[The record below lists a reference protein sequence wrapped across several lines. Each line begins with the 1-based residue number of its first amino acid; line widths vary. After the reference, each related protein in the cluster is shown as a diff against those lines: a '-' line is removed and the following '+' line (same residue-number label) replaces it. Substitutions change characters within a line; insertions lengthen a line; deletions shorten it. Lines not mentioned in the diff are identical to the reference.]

1 MNESIKSV
9 LAEYDR
15 RGAEEWKLRN
25 HMSEDEWM
33 SHRDEFLIS
42 IGRHTGR
49 LLNILIKGAMA
60 RNILEIGTSYGHS
73 TVWLAEAAAAIDGR
87 VVTIDCAA
95 NKQEYARAMIEKAG
109 LATQVD
115 FQLGDA
121 RDLIESLR
129 GPFDFV
135 LVDLWKE
142 LYIPCFDLFYPKLSS
157 GALVAADNMVNP
169 QSAQPDALAYRK
181 HVRAKPHIDSV
192 LLTVGSGVEL
202 SRYGDSLIDTNG
214 GEPGLFANPALP
226 PRRTQ

>member
-1 MNESIKSV
+1 MDESIKSV

-15 RGAEEWKLRN
+15 RGAKEWELRN

-49 LLNILIKGAMA
+49 LLNILIKGAKA
-60 RNILEIGTSYGHS
+60 RDILEIGTSYGHS
-73 TVWLAEAAAAIDGR
+73 TVWLAEAAAATGGR
-87 VVTIDCAA
+87 VLTIDCAA
-95 NKQEYARAMIEKAG
+95 KKHEYACAMIKKAG
-109 LATQVD
+109 LAAQVD

-121 RDLIESLR
+121 RDVIGWLP

-135 LVDLWKE
+135 LVDLWKD

-157 GALVAADNMVNP
+157 GALVAADNMINP
-169 QSAQPDALAYRK
+169 QSARPDALAYRK

-192 LLTVGSGVEL
+192 LLTVGSGIEL
-202 SRYGDSLIDTNG
+202 SRYGNSLTTD
-214 GEPGLFANPALP
+214 
-226 PRRTQ
+226 